1 MHHSL
6 REIKIMLWIITI
18 FIQYQ
23 SFTLPFPQVPGSSAE
38 LESVGLVKSSESVR
52 VSSGGNLRKSG
63 NSLRPSMATLAS
75 LTTSTPPQATPT
87 PGEEGVAKSKDV

>member
-1 MHHSL
+1 MKLKFHAD
-6 REIKIMLWIITI
+6 TY
-18 FIQYQ
+18 IQYAALLLPL
-23 SFTLPFPQVPGSSAE
+23 SFSQVSGGSAE

-52 VSSGGNLRKSG
+52 VSTSGNMRKSG

-75 LTTSTPPQATPT
+75 LNATSPSQATPP